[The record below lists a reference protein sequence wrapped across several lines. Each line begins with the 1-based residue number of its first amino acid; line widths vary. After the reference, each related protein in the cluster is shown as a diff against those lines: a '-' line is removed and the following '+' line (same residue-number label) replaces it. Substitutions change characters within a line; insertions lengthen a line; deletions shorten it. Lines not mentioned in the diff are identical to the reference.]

1 MNKPRIMTPT
11 ESYVVVYPQFVKLAN
26 TQLEDCHWTS
36 TEIEV
41 EKDKQDMRVNI
52 NPAAYHAITTGLKL
66 FTRYELFA
74 GNEYWLSRIMKAF
87 PRPEIQRM
95 ASVFGMFELAV
106 HAPFYNKLNE
116 VLGLDTDEFYTSYVN
131 DPVLNA
137 RVKHLDSLVD
147 SDNDLL
153 SVAMF
158 SIMEGAILFS
168 SFALFKSFQSNGN
181 NMIGNTV
188 RGINQSVIDEG
199 LHQTGGAMLFR
210 SAIAEMREEA
220 ISNGTL
226 PDFEAFLAALTNK
239 ILRGALKL
247 YEHEERISDMLMEK
261 GDIGTGVTAKKMKI
275 FAKSRVNICLNDL
288 GMPSL
293 FMAEELEG
301 NEIAE
306 WFYGGMQ
313 QYQMNDFFVGQG
325 REYTRGWNEDNFEW
339 DTTGV

>member
-1 MNKPRIMTPT
+1 
-11 ESYVVVYPQFVKLAN
+11 
-26 TQLEDCHWTS
+26 
-36 TEIEV
+36 
-41 EKDKQDMRVNI
+41 
-52 NPAAYHAITTGLKL
+52 
-66 FTRYELFA
+66 
-74 GNEYWLSRIMKAF
+74 MKAF

-95 ASVFGMFELAV
+95 ASVFGMFELAI

-116 VLGLDTDEFYTSYVN
+116 VLGLDTDEFYTSYVD

-137 RVKHLDSLVD
+137 RVKHLDSLVE

-210 SAIAEMREEA
+210 AAIAEMREEA

-226 PDFEAFLAALTNK
+226 PEFEAFLADLTNK

-261 GDIGTGVTAKKMKI
+261 GDIGTGVTAKKMKV